1 MQNKT
6 MRQNLPVTAQEHPVP
21 VGVSIVS
28 KTDLTGNI
36 TYANDAFVSIS
47 GYTREELIGQPHNL
61 LRHPDMPE
69 QAFAHLWTT
78 LKQGNPWKGIVK
90 NRTKDGGFYWVKAV
104 VVPIRKEDQ
113 TIGYMSV
120 RETATADEIAAAE
133 ALYARLRQTGEPIK
147 QHVLHHLMTIK
158 TGFTLGS
165 LFVIGL
171 MIAGGVVGIG
181 GLRLSNADAEA
192 IYADRIQ
199 PMARANRL
207 DAGIHELRGSLAAW
221 YMLNDQGGTD
231 VHAEAQQRR
240 DFLERFSQA
249 ERDTG
254 RLLDQLQSDQL
265 SDTNRA
271 VLNRVR
277 DHYASLLSKIIHPL
291 TNDIDNDHPIPT
303 LNSQVPHYLPYFKEL
318 QSTLNELQQS
328 ITAQAEQDYHTL
340 QQRNELIWQA
350 ALAGIII
357 GILVVTIVGRF
368 FLRDIVTPLETAI
381 RGFDRIAQGDL
392 TGEVEVFGKGETG
405 QLIRA
410 SAIMQMHLKVITD
423 EISLVA
429 HGIHQHCKQLNGALF
444 QISDHSE
451 IQHDRLSEARNF
463 LSMDFGRDLNS
474 SIDALH
480 GQITQLAVLNEG
492 QPGAEGLNALQE
504 EVDRVANLVR
514 LQAFALED
522 FLTKI
527 DQLSDL
533 VMENRQDTHEAYA
546 MSERLQKA
554 ANHMN
559 ELVSYFS
566 SQRNG

>member
-1 MQNKT
+1 
-6 MRQNLPVTAQEHPVP
+6 MRQNLPVTAQEHQVAA
-21 VGVSIVS
+21 GVSIVS
-28 KTDLTGNI
+28 KTDLHGNI

-47 GYTREELIGQPHNL
+47 GYTRDELIGQPHNL

-69 QAFAHLWTT
+69 QAFGHLWAT

-90 NRTKDGGFYWVKAV
+90 NRTKDGGYYWVKAV

-120 RETATADEIAAAE
+120 RETASSEEITAAE
-133 ALYARLRQTGEPIK
+133 ALYARLRQSGEPIK
-147 QHVLHHLMTIK
+147 QHVLHNLMTIK

-171 MIAGGVVGIG
+171 MIAGGVIGIG
-181 GLRLSNADAEA
+181 GLTQSSAEA
-192 IYADRIQ
+192 EALYADRIQ

-207 DAGIHELRGSLAAW
+207 DAGIHELRGSLAAY
-221 YMLNDQGGTD
+221 YMLNTQGGDDT
-231 VHAEAQQRR
+231 HAEPQQRR
-240 DFLERFSQA
+240 EFLDRFSQA
-249 ERDTG
+249 ERDTS
-254 RLLDQLQSDQL
+254 RLLEQLQSDQL
-265 SDTNRA
+265 SPANRS

-277 DHYASLLSKIIHPL
+277 DQYAALLGKIVHPL
-291 TNDIDNDHPIPT
+291 TNAIDNDHPIPT
-303 LNSQVPHYLPYFKEL
+303 LNSQVPQYLPYFKEL
-318 QSTLNELQQS
+318 QSTLGELQQS

-340 QQRNELIWQA
+340 QQRNELIWKI
-350 ALAGIII
+350 ALAGIIM
-357 GILVVTIVGRF
+357 GILVVTVVGRF

-444 QISDHSE
+444 EISDHSE

-463 LSMDFGRDLNS
+463 LSLDFGRDLNA
-474 SIDALH
+474 SIEALH
-480 GQITQLAVLNEG
+480 SQVTQLNLLGEG
-492 QPGAEGLNALQE
+492 LPGAEGLPALQE

-514 LQAFALED
+514 LQTFALED

-527 DQLSDL
+527 DQISDL

-566 SQRNG
+566 SQKSQG